1 MYECFLKMLEILILL
16 NQDPWSQ
23 GLGSLGIKWE
33 VFKVKY
39 KKIKVINVTGHLDE
53 QCFKI

>member
-1 MYECFLKMLEILILL
+1 MLSLNVRNFDCL
-16 NQDPWSQ
+16 NQDLWSQ

-39 KKIKVINVTGHLDE
+39 KKNKVINVAGH
-53 QCFKI
+53 